1 MSAPEVRI
9 LQSIQYFSLLMTV
22 VFTAGGW
29 YLRDVQFGLSVLLG
43 AVLVNGSFW
52 MLKRD
57 STKIIERVAQSGSEE
72 IKSVQK
78 MERIRFIFK
87 FYAKLTVLGLVL
99 YAVSTRMQLN
109 MIGVALGLST
119 VMLSV
124 FLVVLGGGRKVY
136 SIQSTKG
143 V

>member
-9 LQSIQYFSLLMTV
+9 LQGIQYFSLLMTV
-22 VFTAGGW
+22 VFAVGGW
-29 YLRDVQFGLSVLLG
+29 YLRDLQFGLSVLLG

-57 STKIIERVAQSGSEE
+57 STKIIERVAESCSDET
-72 IKSVQK
+72 KSVQK

-109 MIGVALGLST
+109 MIGVVLGLST

>member
-9 LQSIQYFSLLMTV
+9 LQGIQYFSLLMTV
-22 VFTAGGW
+22 VFAVGGW
-29 YLRDVQFGLSVLLG
+29 YLRDLQFGLSVLLG

-57 STKIIERVAQSGSEE
+57 STKIIERVAESCSDETR
-72 IKSVQK
+72 SVQK

-109 MIGVALGLST
+109 MIGVVLGLST

>member
-1 MSAPEVRI
+1 MFTPDLKI
-9 LQSIQYFSLLMTV
+9 LRNIQWFSLLMTV
-22 VFTAGGW
+22 VFTLGGW
-29 YLRDVQFGLSVLLG
+29 YLRDMQFALSVLLG

-57 STKIIERVAQSGSEE
+57 SEKILDRVVQSSGDEV
-72 IKSVQK
+72 KSVQK

-87 FYAKLTVLGLVL
+87 FYAKLIVLGLVL
-99 YAVSTRMQLN
+99 YAASTRMELN

-124 FLVVLGGGRKVY
+124 FIVVLGGGRKVY
-136 SIQSTKG
+136 SIQSARG

>member
-1 MSAPEVRI
+1 MFAPEMKI
-9 LQSIQYFSLLMTV
+9 LLNIQYFSLLMSAVLTV
-22 VFTAGGW
+22 GGW
-29 YLRDVQFGLSVLLG
+29 YIRDIQFGLSVLLG

-57 STKIIERVAQSGSEE
+57 SANILDRVADSNSDEVRA
-72 IKSVQK
+72 VQK
-78 MERIRFIFK
+78 LERIRFIFK
-87 FYAKLTVLGLVL
+87 FYAKLIVLGLVL

-124 FLVVLGGGRKVY
+124 FIVVLGGGRKVY
-136 SIQSTKG
+136 FLQSTGG